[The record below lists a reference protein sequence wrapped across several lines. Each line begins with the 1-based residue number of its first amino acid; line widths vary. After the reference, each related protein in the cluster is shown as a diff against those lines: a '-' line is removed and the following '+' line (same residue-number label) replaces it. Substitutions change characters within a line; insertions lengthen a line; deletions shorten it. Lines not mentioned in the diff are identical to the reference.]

1 MDCNHCGSALRE
13 GSKFC
18 ARCGSRAGRAEEP
31 STAYQAAVPAAPVP
45 GTRHPSPGGERLSQ
59 TIRLAAALVT
69 LVLSAVTLAIFLA
82 PAAVPVW
89 AVRWL
94 LILPLPPSAHVAEG
108 EMILLMIVSGAAVLG
123 TLTIVTTR
131 AGFVVLALVYAG
143 VLVGNAAA
151 FPGGV
156 SVSGYV
162 LGQSGATATWV
173 CLALVLA
180 AGAGSVFAAVQP
192 TAIVA
197 GGLIAGV
204 VISGVGAGVA
214 VARAR
219 QLTTAATFPSG
230 GQAYFPVTS
239 TGAGTGG
246 GQVAPASSNQ
256 PGACAAGWTS
266 LLDVTTSS
274 MRATV
279 CQSTGQ
285 TFLAA
290 QLSDGS
296 TIDIPAV
303 ADGSGWSADDST
315 MTYTVDPD
323 FIAIYQNGQ
332 LTSDQATSSATSSRS
347 APGAL
352 GQLAAMVKLAHQGRA
367 EVAQLNQLTLGCGSP
382 SEGASLIA
390 QVAANRAQLL
400 AAAQKLAQEPSASNL
415 PVAQFVSSMQ
425 WSLKADHAWQHWIT
439 NAWEPW
445 AAGGCA
451 GQVARNGRADF
462 DRFVT
467 ASNQASGA
475 KTAFVN
481 AYDPIAAQHGL
492 QSNWTYLDI

>member
-1 MDCNHCGSALRE
+1 MA
-13 GSKFC
+13 
-18 ARCGSRAGRAEEP
+18 
-31 STAYQAAVPAAPVP
+31 T
-45 GTRHPSPGGERLSQ
+45 
-59 TIRLAAALVT
+59 LVT
-69 LVLSAVTLAIFLA
+69 LALSAVTLAAFLA

-89 AVRWL
+89 TVRWL
-94 LILPLPPSAHVAEG
+94 LILPLPPSAHVAEA
-108 EMILLMIVSGAAVLG
+108 EMILLIIVSGSAVLS
-123 TLTIVTTR
+123 TLTMVATR
-131 AGFVVLALVYAG
+131 AQFVVLALAYVG

-151 FPGGV
+151 FPGGM

-180 AGAGSVFAAVQP
+180 AGVGSVFAAGQP
-192 TAIVA
+192 TAIAA
-197 GGLIAGV
+197 GGLIVGV
-204 VISGVGAGVA
+204 VITGVGAGVA
-214 VARAR
+214 AAQARHF
-219 QLTTAATFPSG
+219 TTASTVPPD
-230 GQAYFPVTS
+230 GQTYFPVTS
-239 TGAGTGG
+239 TGAGPDG
-246 GQVAPASSNQ
+246 GQPAPASSNQ
-256 PGACAAGWTS
+256 PGVCAAGWTS
-266 LLDVTTSS
+266 LLDVTTPS

-279 CQSTGQ
+279 CQSASG

-296 TIDIPAV
+296 MIDIPAV
-303 ADGSGWSADDST
+303 ADGSGWSADNST

-323 FIAIYQNGQ
+323 FVAIYQNGQ
-332 LTSDQATSSATSSRS
+332 LTSDQATTSASGPRS

-352 GQLAAMVKLAHQGRA
+352 AQLAAMVKLAHQGRA

-382 SEGASLIA
+382 SKGASLIA

-400 AAAQKLAQEPSASNL
+400 AAAQKLAQAPSASSL

-425 WSLKADHAWQHWIT
+425 WSLKADHAWQHWIA

-451 GQVARNGRADF
+451 GQVTRNGRADF
-462 DRFVT
+462 GRFV
-467 ASNQASGA
+467 ADSEQASRA

-481 AYDPIAAQHGL
+481 AYDPVAAEHGL